1 MKVEATNFT
10 SLPLSL
16 AVVNQYIIFW
26 FLAYY
31 NHLVFLHFSLQFF
44 HIASHNGG
52 GGESLIVDG
61 IACALKL
68 QQENKQAFDFL
79 ANNAV
84 PGVYFVRK

>member
-1 MKVEATNFT
+1 M
-10 SLPLSL
+10 
-16 AVVNQYIIFW
+16 
-26 FLAYY
+26 
-31 NHLVFLHFSLQFF
+31 VFLHFSLQFF

-84 PGVYFVRK
+84 PGVYFVRIQFFNVANFSLKIKRW